1 MSTYYAK
8 RKKKKQKASDIV
20 FNIVNYTFFGL
31 FALICMYP
39 FYYVIINSI
48 SDNSRVLVGAI
59 KFLPQGIHFQNYID
73 SLQLPGMA
81 RAAFNSVARTVVGTL
96 FMLTGTS
103 ILGYA
108 MSRPEYWHRKFWYR
122 FMICTMY
129 FGAGLI
135 PGYMNIKRLGLMDT
149 FWVYVVGSFISPYN
163 MVLMK
168 TYVENGIPQSLEEAA
183 IMDGAGYAKRFLKI
197 ILPLS
202 KPIIST
208 VAIFEA
214 VGQWNSYMDTIL
226 YTIGDDLQTLQSK
239 LYLFLN
245 RASMLASMMK
255 NVSDTSILRQMAQ
268 QANPTSVRHTVT
280 VITLLPVLLIYP
292 FFQRYFTKGIMMG
305 AVKG

>member
-1 MSTYYAK
+1 
-8 RKKKKQKASDIV
+8 
-20 FNIVNYTFFGL
+20 
-31 FALICMYP
+31 
-39 FYYVIINSI
+39 
-48 SDNSRVLVGAI
+48 
-59 KFLPQGIHFQNYID
+59 
-73 SLQLPGMA
+73 
-81 RAAFNSVARTVVGTL
+81 
-96 FMLTGTS
+96 
-103 ILGYA
+103 
-108 MSRPEYWHRKFWYR
+108 
-122 FMICTMY
+122 
-129 FGAGLI
+129 
-135 PGYMNIKRLGLMDT
+135 
-149 FWVYVVGSFISPYN
+149 
-163 MVLMK
+163 
-168 TYVENGIPQSLEEAA
+168 
-183 IMDGAGYAKRFLKI
+183 MDGAGYAKRFLKI

>member
-8 RKKKKQKASDIV
+8 KKKKKQKASDIV

-73 SLQLPGMA
+73 SLQLPGMG

-255 NVSDTSILRQMAQ
+255 NVSDSSLLRQMAQ